1 MVKEPG
7 QIFDLSD
14 LKAIRFQ
21 CGHCKGEV
29 VHQML
34 AYKIPDHCPLC
45 GESWES
51 RVNDTLGPNHLL
63 ASIQPILIWFST
75 KPKPRWDV
83 HLPGVVNQ
91 AGSLTGLPRPL
102 TGGSSGSAVSPLL
115 SGGSILPGTGRP
127 SPAPLPC
134 SRGTDC
140 L

>member
-1 MVKEPG
+1 MDRAPYDPNNQPPLV
-7 QIFDLSD
+7 L
-14 LKAIRFQ
+14 
-21 CGHCKGEV
+21 GEGSY
-29 VHQML
+29 Q
-34 AYKIPDHCPLC
+34 
-45 GESWES
+45 G
-51 RVNDTLGPNHLL
+51 
-63 ASIQPILIWFST
+63 T